1 MNVSELLKNTD
12 KTLFSFEVL
21 PPLKGR
27 GIDAIYQTIDSLLEF
42 NPAYINITSHAA
54 DEQYKQNADGTFDK
68 VIVHKRPSTV
78 ASAAAIK
85 YKYNIEVV
93 PHIICSGLNA
103 EEIENILKDK
113 NVKIEVVMKI
123 MKDYSQVDLK
133 NYYWYVGAISTNGD
147 TLGILIDANDGEII
161 AKKA

>member
-54 DEQYKQNADGTFDK
+54 DEQYRQNADGTFDK
-68 VIVHKRPSTV
+68 VMIHKRPSTV

-85 YKYNIEVV
+85 YKYNIELV
-93 PHIICSGLNA
+93 PHIICS
-103 EEIENILKDK
+103 
-113 NVKIEVVMKI
+113 
-123 MKDYSQVDLK
+123 
-133 NYYWYVGAISTNGD
+133 
-147 TLGILIDANDGEII
+147 
-161 AKKA
+161 

>member
-85 YKYNIEVV
+85 YKYNIEVADLRRTASV
-93 PHIICSGLNA
+93 TAAADRPMACLNF
-103 EEIENILKDK
+103 
-113 NVKIEVVMKI
+113 
-123 MKDYSQVDLK
+123 
-133 NYYWYVGAISTNGD
+133 
-147 TLGILIDANDGEII
+147 
-161 AKKA
+161 